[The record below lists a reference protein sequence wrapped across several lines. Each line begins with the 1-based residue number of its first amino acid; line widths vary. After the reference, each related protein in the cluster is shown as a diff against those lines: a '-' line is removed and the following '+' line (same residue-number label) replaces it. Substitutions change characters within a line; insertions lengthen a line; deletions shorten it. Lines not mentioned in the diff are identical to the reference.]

1 MLSGMEEN
9 KKSGGGDVRAKAP
22 SWDIEREK
30 AKNVFFGFFP
40 LSPTVARSARHS
52 HPSPPEKKAASRKKS
67 RLRRKKT
74 APIANSGASCVSRVV
89 YSYLW
94 ILATT
99 DPPRLIALISLS
111 PSCASGFAFRLHGVF
126 HDMPSPMAL
135 LLWVWVWRGWGK
147 RWRGMRVF
155 GVLISRH
162 GIGWL
167 GFRYFTICFLPW
179 KM

>member
-1 MLSGMEEN
+1 MGNMKFGIFQNADWGL
-9 KKSGGGDVRAKAP
+9 GGLVRFVGFVD
-22 SWDIEREK
+22 SWDGGMVGWKR
-30 AKNVFFGFFP
+30 
-40 LSPTVARSARHS
+40 T
-52 HPSPPEKKAASRKKS
+52 KS

-167 GFRYFTICFLPW
+167 GCRYFTICFLPW

>member
-1 MLSGMEEN
+1 MGNMKFEIFQNADWGCVDWWDSWIRGMEEN
-9 KKSGGGDVRAKAP
+9 KKSASPKKNCAYSKQWRIVCVKGGIFLPVD
-22 SWDIEREK
+22 S
-30 AKNVFFGFFP
+30 
-40 LSPTVARSARHS
+40 RHN
-52 HPSPPEKKAASRKKS
+52 R
-67 RLRRKKT
+67 
-74 APIANSGASCVSRVV
+74 
-89 YSYLW
+89 
-94 ILATT
+94 
-99 DPPRLIALISLS
+99 PRLIALISLS

-167 GFRYFTICFLPW
+167 GCRYFTMCFLPW